1 MNKCVKITFQ
11 PIIWRDE
18 NLNNASAGIG
28 STTCH
33 VFGETKEQLFEN
45 IKQKIWAMSSE
56 ARILDEEVAAHI
68 LDEEVAA
75 EYNQWIADS
84 WKAKSIP
91 AEIKNMGMRDMRYA
105 LPYSKEFKQWLRKH
119 N

>member
-56 ARILDEEVAAHI
+56 ARILDEEVAQ
-68 LDEEVAA
+68 LEGKERTGR
-75 EYNQWIADS
+75 NQEHGNA
-84 WKAKSIP
+84 
-91 AEIKNMGMRDMRYA
+91 GYA
-105 LPYSKEFKQWLRKH
+105 LCPSLLQRVQTMAQKTQLIW
-119 N
+119 

>member
-1 MNKCVKITFQ
+1 MNKCVKITFH

-33 VFGETKEQLFEN
+33 VFGENKEQLFEN

-56 ARILDEEVAAHI
+56 ARILDEEVAA
-68 LDEEVAA
+68 
-75 EYNQWIADS
+75 EYNQWIADN
-84 WKAKSIP
+84 WKAKSVP

>member
-1 MNKCVKITFQ
+1 
-11 PIIWRDE
+11 
-18 NLNNASAGIG
+18 
-28 STTCH
+28 

-56 ARILDEEVAAHI
+56 ARILDEEVAA
-68 LDEEVAA
+68 
-75 EYNQWIADS
+75 EYNQWIADN
-84 WKAKSIP
+84 WKAKSVP

>member
-1 MNKCVKITFQ
+1 MNKNVKITFL

-28 STTCH
+28 STTCL
-33 VFGETKEQLFEN
+33 VCGETKEQLFEN

-56 ARILDEEVAAHI
+56 ARILDEEVAA
-68 LDEEVAA
+68 

-84 WKAKSIP
+84 WRAKNIP
-91 AEIKNMGMRDMRYA
+91 TEIANMGQRDMRYA
-105 LPYSKEFKQWLRKH
+105 LPYSNEFKRWLRRH